1 MTLLHPPLFAMRL
14 AWRSSAQV
22 QELTAMFALLDD
34 AGYAT
39 DPAPLRGVSTSR
51 RHHRGVGRAGFRVG
65 SVRVE
70 SASVTTVLHVSD
82 LHFGRP
88 ASSERLD
95 ALRELI
101 AELEPDAVAVS
112 GDLTQRCAK
121 REFARARQYLDKI
134 GEVAPYVVIPGNH
147 DIRWLGAVWRNMG
160 GLFRKQAHE
169 FKYSRY
175 KKFICEDLTPSL
187 EVPGAVIAGLNTAH
201 GITRG
206 SITKRFRDLGVIGHV
221 KRADIESVR
230 AAFENASPDAIRI
243 VMVHHNPIRGEL
255 SGRHGLANTEQALHA
270 FASLG
275 TELILCG
282 HDHLQAIHNVERGV
296 HGLVI
301 STAGTISNR
310 LRPGR
315 ASSFNLV
322 TIDERTLLIT
332 TYAWQD
338 PGCFVPSEER
348 SYTRR
353 AVSRPA

>member
-1 MTLLHPPLFAMRL
+1 M
-14 AWRSSAQV
+14 
-22 QELTAMFALLDD
+22 
-34 AGYAT
+34 
-39 DPAPLRGVSTSR
+39 
-51 RHHRGVGRAGFRVG
+51 GRAGFPDG
-65 SVRVE
+65 PGRVE
-70 SASVTTVLHVSD
+70 SVPVTTVLHLSD

-95 ALRELI
+95 SLRELI
-101 AELEPDAVAVS
+101 PEIDPDAVAIS
-112 GDLTQRCAK
+112 GDLTQRCTRKEFEQA
-121 REFARARQYLDKI
+121 REYLDAI
-134 GEVAPYVVIPGNH
+134 ERIAPCVVIPGNH
-147 DIRWLGAVWRNMG
+147 DIRWLGAVARNLG
-160 GLFRKQAHE
+160 GLFQEQAHK

-175 KKFICEDLTPSL
+175 TRYIAENLSPSL

-206 SITKRFRDLGVIGHV
+206 SITRRFRDLGVIGHV
-221 KRADIESVR
+221 RREDIDHVSK
-230 AAFENASPDAIRI
+230 AFENASPDAARI
-243 VMVHHNPIRGEL
+243 VMIHHNPIRGEL

-270 FASLG
+270 FSDLG
-275 TELILCG
+275 TELVLCG
-282 HDHLQAIHNVERGV
+282 HDHLDAVHTVERGV

-322 TIDERTLLIT
+322 NIDERTLRIT

-338 PGCFVPSEER
+338 PEGFAPSEER

-353 AVSRPA
+353 AISRPA